1 MNGRINAYD
10 GNLSIGN
17 NILRYNLTF
26 YRKKCN
32 LSQNQLSIRTGLQ
45 RSYIAEIES
54 GKRNP
59 TISKI
64 YQMAIGLKL
73 SPWRLLKPITLNEK
87 LYGGENNFTAY
98 DITLNDSDLLTVE
111 KYMSQLIENIKT
123 YRKKKNGHKKTWH
136 SSLGS
141 PIPLYVIL
149 SREEKSLRLKAY
161 QKYPWH
167 FTFLYGDL

>member
-123 YRKKKNGHKKTWH
+123 YRKKKMDTRR
-136 SSLGS
+136 LG
-141 PIPLYVIL
+141 ILLWALLY
-149 SREEKSLRLKAY
+149 
-161 QKYPWH
+161 
-167 FTFLYGDL
+167 LYT